1 MLFQFQKEVLGMDSR
16 IELMD
21 SRRRTLLTWLFWGFG
36 GWYVM
41 LLTHW
46 TILIAVSFAHGQDA
60 SYGNLTSINQYFL
73 YGGLGV
79 AAIFLFFLARWWLYK
94 RSLQKDPALRAAV
107 NDELVQQSWLKAFR
121 FAFFCLIALFV
132 LHIFAYIPRIFLAR
146 YMAAENFGMV
156 NTLIGTFSTAHFCLF
171 VGTMSCIGSFLHLS
185 RERS

>member
-1 MLFQFQKEVLGMDSR
+1 MDSR

-21 SRRRTLLTWLFWGFG
+21 RRRRTLLTWLFWGFG
-36 GWYVM
+36 GWYVL

-46 TILIAVSFAHGQDA
+46 VILMAVTFAHDKDA
-60 SYGNLTSINQYFL
+60 NRGILTSINQYFL

-94 RSLQKDPALRAAV
+94 RGLQKDPALRAAV
-107 NDELVQQSWLKAFR
+107 NDELIQQSWLRAFR

-132 LHIFAYIPRIFLAR
+132 LGILELFPQIFMARSMTPGDFGRVNALLSIF
-146 YMAAENFGMV
+146 
-156 NTLIGTFSTAHFCLF
+156 TTPHFYFF
-171 VGTMSCIGSFLHLS
+171 VAIMSCIGSFLRFS

>member
-1 MLFQFQKEVLGMDSR
+1 MDSR

-21 SRRRTLLTWLFWGFG
+21 RRRKTLLTWLFWGFG

-41 LLTHW
+41 LLTYW
-46 TILIAVSFAHGQDA
+46 IISIASSFGHDGYASHGIIA
-60 SYGNLTSINQYFL
+60 SINPYFL

-94 RSLQKDPALRAAV
+94 RGLQRDPALRAAV
-107 NDELVQQSWLKAFR
+107 NDEFVQQSWLKAFR

-132 LHIFAYIPRIFLAR
+132 LNFFGFFTNIFLIRSMGPKDYGRVAV
-146 YMAAENFGMV
+146 F
-156 NTLIGTFSTAHFCLF
+156 ISIFSAAHFYLF
-171 VGTMSCIGSFLHLS
+171 VAVMSCIGSFLRFS

>member
-1 MLFQFQKEVLGMDSR
+1 
-16 IELMD
+16 
-21 SRRRTLLTWLFWGFG
+21 
-36 GWYVM
+36 M

-46 TILIAVSFAHGQDA
+46 TILIATSFAHGQDA

-94 RSLQKDPALRAAV
+94 RSLQKDPALRDAV

-121 FAFFCLIALFV
+121 FAFFCLIALFILSV
-132 LHIFAYIPRIFLAR
+132 FKFFMQIFLIR
-146 YMAAENFGMV
+146 FMTAEDYGKV
-156 NTLIGTFSTAHFCLF
+156 HALLGIFSTSHFYVF
-171 VGTMSCIGSFLHLS
+171 AAVMSCIGSFLHFS